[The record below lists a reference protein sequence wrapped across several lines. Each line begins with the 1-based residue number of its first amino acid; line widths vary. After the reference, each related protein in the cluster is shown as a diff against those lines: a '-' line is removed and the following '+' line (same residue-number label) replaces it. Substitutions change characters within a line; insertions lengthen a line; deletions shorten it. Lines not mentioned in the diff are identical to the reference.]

1 MQERGYTAP
10 STKLTGFH
18 CPHCGIKCAQQWYD
32 IYGYSITKAPFRP
45 DADDVEHWRNA
56 AATATEETRKEKAEK
71 NLKYVS
77 EIYNGELKIS
87 AEKSTYAGAISNIYV
102 SKCSECS
109 ELALWMG
116 DRMIHPIIGQITPHP
131 DMPTRV
137 ANTFNEAA
145 KVLEHSPRASAAL
158 SRLALQ
164 QLCQDLGCESNYLDD
179 QIAELVSRGLSPDI
193 QQMLDG
199 IRVIGNNAV
208 HPLEIDISEDQDTP
222 LFLLTCINRICQR
235 LITEK
240 QEAEKLYEMLPPG
253 AKEKIEKRTKR
264 VAEKMVPEK

>member
-10 STKLTGFH
+10 STDRTGFH
-18 CPHCGIKCAQQWYD
+18 CPHCGVKCAQKWYD
-32 IYGYSITKAPFRP
+32 LYGRSLEKTPYRP
-45 DADDVEHWRNA
+45 DWDDINYWEGQVA
-56 AATATEETRKEKAEK
+56 STLDETKKKLAEK
-71 NLKYVS
+71 NLRYVTS
-77 EIYNGELKIS
+77 LHNGDIRIAAVS
-87 AEKSTYAGAISNIYV
+87 SFYVGAISNLYA
-102 SKCSECS
+102 SQCSECS
-109 ELALWMG
+109 EIALWMRDKLTYPVVG
-116 DRMIHPIIGQITPHP
+116 EVTPHP
-131 DMPTRV
+131 DLPNRV
-137 ANTFNEAA
+137 ADTFNEAA

-164 QLCQDLGCESNYLDD
+164 QLCEDLGCEENYLDG
-179 QIAELVSRGLSPDI
+179 QIAELVARGLSLDI

-208 HPLEIDISEDQDTP
+208 HPLEIDISEDNQTP
-222 LFLLTCINRICQR
+222 LFLLECINRICQR

-264 VAEKMVPEK
+264 VAEKMAPEK